1 MLLGMLANC
10 RTHAIN
16 LKRKYE
22 VSTTQSVLHGIWQ
35 VEVVANR
42 CGIQVSLLKKA
53 ATDPNVRTRLQKLLD
68 EQVARVNR
76 VERSPGAYM
85 WETLADLLE

>member
-1 MLLGMLANC
+1 
-10 RTHAIN
+10 
-16 LKRKYE
+16 
-22 VSTTQSVLHGIWQ
+22 LHGIWQ

-53 ATDPNVRTRLQKLLD
+53 ATDPNVRTRLPKLLD